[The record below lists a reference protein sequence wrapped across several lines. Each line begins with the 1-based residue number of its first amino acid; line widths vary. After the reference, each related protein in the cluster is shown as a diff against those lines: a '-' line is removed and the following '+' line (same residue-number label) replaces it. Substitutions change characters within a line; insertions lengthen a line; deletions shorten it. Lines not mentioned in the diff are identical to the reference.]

1 MCPLAEVRGVLGN
14 DRGLGRETRRS
25 PLPSERRRAGAAR
38 AERRVRSMRRAAGAA
53 GLRGGR
59 AGRTVVKVP
68 QQPRRV
74 PPPGQGV
81 LHELALGA
89 PLRQVDYIILGGFR
103 GLRHGGQPR
112 RNLAPAMEEQPYYH
126 TRRRGESCSLL
137 HCVEPRGRWRGG
149 GSLQKSLRHTWCLQ
163 IERWLLRLAGSSR
176 PGTEDASHCSRMRFL
191 RFWALLWPL
200 ELRGAPS
207 KPGI

>member
-89 PLRQVDYIILGGFR
+89 PLRQVNYIIFGGFR
-103 GLRHGGQPR
+103 GLRHGRQPG
-112 RNLAPAMEEQPYYH
+112 RNLAPQRWRNCLIILLGEEVKVAPLAGAA
-126 TRRRGESCSLL
+126 RN
-137 HCVEPRGRWRGG
+137 PRGG
-149 GSLQKSLRHTWCLQ
+149 GAEGPACRSRCAILGPCRSSASFFA
-163 IERWLLRLAGSSR
+163 RWLVSS
-176 PGTEDASHCSRMRFL
+176 GH
-191 RFWALLWPL
+191 
-200 ELRGAPS
+200 
-207 KPGI
+207 